1 MFEELAQA
9 AATQSVQSLVGQAIA
24 ELHLGRLP
32 ESEAA
37 FGQALKLDGS
47 SPDVLAN
54 LIVLNTILG
63 KDSTEQTKTLEKVSP
78 EHQLLVDLEEKRAE
92 FERAAS
98 KWSAKVQG

>member
-1 MFEELAQA
+1 ME
-9 AATQSVQSLVGQAIA
+9 SLVGQAIA

-37 FGQALKLDGS
+37 FDQALKLDGS
-47 SPDVLAN
+47 NPDVLAN
-54 LIVLNTILG
+54 LVVLNTILG
-63 KDSTEQTKTLEKVSP
+63 KDSTEQKKALESVSP
-78 EHQLLVDLEEKRAE
+78 EHQLLVDLGEKRVE